1 MDDKKRDLLE
11 RSAGV
16 FLRMGIKS
24 VTMDD
29 LCRELGIS
37 KKTIYKYFN
46 DKNELVKEIIQSKV
60 DLDCAIVC
68 NFHKKGQNAIDDLFT
83 ISEFLTE
90 QLKNVTPSIFFDL
103 KKYHPEAWAILEQ
116 HKWNFVRNAIK
127 ENIER
132 GIEEGLYRKSVDPEV
147 LSTLHVSNTDLFMNT
162 TLFPWPQYKFQDV
175 YLQITYQHLFGL
187 ANSAGREYLK
197 QKIKAEYN
205 D

>member
-68 NFHKKGQNAIDDLFT
+68 NFHKKGVND
-83 ISEFLTE
+83 
-90 QLKNVTPSIFFDL
+90 
-103 KKYHPEAWAILEQ
+103 W
-116 HKWNFVRNAIK
+116 VRYFA
-127 ENIER
+127 R
-132 GIEEGLYRKSVDPEV
+132 
-147 LSTLHVSNTDLFMNT
+147 
-162 TLFPWPQYKFQDV
+162 
-175 YLQITYQHLFGL
+175 
-187 ANSAGREYLK
+187 
-197 QKIKAEYN
+197 
-205 D
+205 